1 MDQKSGVKM
10 IKLEMSTDLNDSSK
24 ITNDIY
30 ESYKEHQSV
39 LSIKDMV
46 STSNLNN
53 LWFQKPAPQQ

>member
-1 MDQKSGVKM
+1 M

>member
-1 MDQKSGVKM
+1 M
-10 IKLEMSTDLNDSSK
+10 IKLEMSTDLNDNSK

-30 ESYKEHQSV
+30 ESYNEHQSI

-53 LWFQKPAPQQ
+53 LRFQKPAPQE